1 MRKDMYMN
9 DQIAISRLKQ
19 GDLTG
24 LETLVKRYQAM
35 AVHAAYLIL
44 YDRAQAE
51 DVAQAAFV
59 KTAERIHQFDGKRPF
74 APWLYQMVVN
84 DALKLARKQQRLVS
98 VDAESDESVTR
109 VAEWLVDPAQR
120 PEQILEQEEIRR
132 LLLQAIASLP
142 PEQRAVIVM
151 RYFLNMSEASMSAK
165 MERPLSTIKWWL
177 RDARHRLRGL
187 MESFG

>member
-1 MRKDMYMN
+1 MRKDMYMD
-9 DQIAISRLKQ
+9 DQMAISRLKQ
-19 GDLTG
+19 GNLTG
-24 LETLVKRYQAM
+24 LEILVKRYQAM
-35 AVHAAYLIL
+35 AVRAAYLIL

-59 KTAERIHQFDGKRPF
+59 KTAERIHQFDTTRPF
-74 APWLYQMVVN
+74 APWLYQIVVN

-98 VDAESDESVTR
+98 LDTESDESVTR

-120 PEQILEQEEIRR
+120 PEQAVEQEEIRR

-151 RYFLNMSEASMSAK
+151 RYFLNMSEASMSMK

-177 RDARHRLRGL
+177 RDARRRLQGL